1 MAKIASK
8 KTVAVATAEE
18 VANECRANIAQAL
31 TPVTA
36 VIQYDDS
43 EEPKTS
49 EEPKEPKAA
58 EKKDVRRANCLS
70 SFCYDLLEKGS
81 LTDKEI
87 ATELVMA
94 YPDYKGT
101 DTRTVKYY
109 RDRLNLKR
117 MKLNMSKIEEVGG
130 SPKST
135 KSAAKKAE
143 VIDPM
148 EFLASTAV

>member
-1 MAKIASK
+1 MAKIISK

-36 VIQYDDS
+36 VIQYDED
-43 EEPKTS
+43 S
-49 EEPKEPKAA
+49 EEPKEPKAT

-70 SFCYDLLEKGS
+70 SFCYDLLEKGTM
-81 LTDKEI
+81 TDKEI
-87 ATELVMA
+87 AVELVMA

-117 MKLNMSKIEEVGG
+117 MKLNMPKIEEVGG

-135 KSAAKKAE
+135 KSATKKAE

>member
-31 TPVTA
+31 APVTA
-36 VIQYDDS
+36 VIQYDD
-43 EEPKTS
+43 S

-70 SFCYDLLEKGS
+70 SFCYDLLEKGTM
-81 LTDKEI
+81 TDKEI

-117 MKLNMSKIEEVGG
+117 MKLNMPKIEEVGG

-143 VIDPM
+143 VVDPM